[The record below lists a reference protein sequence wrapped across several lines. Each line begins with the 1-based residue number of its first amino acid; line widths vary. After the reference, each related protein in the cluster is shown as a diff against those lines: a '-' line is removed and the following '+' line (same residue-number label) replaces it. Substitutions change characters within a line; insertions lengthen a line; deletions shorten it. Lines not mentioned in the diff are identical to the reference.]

1 MAVRTPAPIWS
12 TPAEPAQL
20 QPFRLRGGT
29 RGCLLLHGFAGT
41 PPEVRGLG
49 EHLAA
54 RGYDVFAP
62 LLAGHGVTPEAM
74 ARTRW
79 PDWAKSAG
87 EALATLRSDCGEV
100 FVAGQSL
107 GGTLAL
113 HLAANHPDVK
123 GVITMGAM
131 GSPRFFKDWRLRVI
145 GGLKHVV
152 RWHVPGDDCDLG
164 DPSALRFLHSY
175 ARRPTVCI
183 ESLMQLVRIVEAEL
197 PRISAP
203 ALIMH
208 GRRDRTVD
216 TRNAPF
222 ILARIG
228 SDDKRLTW
236 FEGSGHTIT
245 VDLERDQVNAAVLS
259 WLQAH

>member
-1 MAVRTPAPIWS
+1 MAVNTPSRIWS

-20 QPFRLRGGT
+20 QPFRLRGGN

-49 EHLAA
+49 EHLASQ
-54 RGYDVFAP
+54 GYDVLAP
-62 LLAGHGVTPEAM
+62 LLAGHGLTPEAM

-79 PDWAKSAG
+79 PDWVRSA
-87 EALATLRSDCGEV
+87 EDAFSSLRADCREV

-113 HLAANHPDVK
+113 HLAANQPLN
-123 GVITMGAM
+123 GVIAMGAM

-145 GGLKHVV
+145 GGLKYFVP
-152 RWHVPGDDCDLG
+152 WHVPDEADCDLG
-164 DPSALRFLHSY
+164 DPGALRSLHSY
-175 ARRPTVCI
+175 VRRPSVCI
-183 ESLMQLVRIVEAEL
+183 QSLLQFLRVIEAEL

-203 ALIMH
+203 ALILH

-216 TRNAPF
+216 VGNAPF
-222 ILARIG
+222 ILDRIG
-228 SDDKRLTW
+228 SSDKRLTW

-245 VDLERDQVNAAVLS
+245 VDLEREAVNATVLS
-259 WLQAH
+259 WLQSH